1 MNARLVVNFLSD
13 PKLRITSEIINSL
26 LMLISAS
33 SINSK
38 YSSSI
43 LPSSIMFNKL
53 FFSAIEFSGSNEI

>member
-1 MNARLVVNFLSD
+1 MYARLVINFLSD

-43 LPSSIMFNKL
+43 LPSSIIFNKL
-53 FFSAIEFSGSNEI
+53 FFSAIELSGSNEI

>member
-1 MNARLVVNFLSD
+1 MYARLVVNFLSD

-38 YSSSI
+38 
-43 LPSSIMFNKL
+43 
-53 FFSAIEFSGSNEI
+53 